1 MRPQIP
7 VEHNIQ
13 NALKPKRGGHLRKQP
28 RVKLIEAV
36 QFRDERI
43 YSGLSRE
50 DAAELLGVSLRTIGH
65 WETGRVRV
73 GYAAFK
79 LLRVYRH
86 GDIADPAWASYKI
99 SRGKLRTPEGHEFGP
114 GDVSWLC
121 LLVRRAALAAEITRQ
136 RDALRVQLTAIEAAV
151 GAAERSL
158 GLVYYSTS
166 DTPVLKPLRQQG
178 FGVAPLVVNG
188 ANVVPQ
194 WHHEQAHGKVEPS
207 SPAGHQ
213 GGTPELRGQP
223 GDLSQCGRYSGDP
236 EFPAVRLEQGPVL
249 KSGRVWDGKLQGR
262 PDQGSGCDASQAS
275 RMPSAS
281 QDWAKRDVP
290 LRQRPE
296 SEGLPS
302 RVDVAGES
310 A

>member
-1 MRPQIP
+1 M
-7 VEHNIQ
+7 
-13 NALKPKRGGHLRKQP
+13 
-28 RVKLIEAV
+28 

-166 DTPVLKPLRQQG
+166 DTPVLKPLQQQG

-194 WHHEQAHGKVEPS
+194 WHHGQANPRTTEPTN
-207 SPAGHQ
+207 SPGCESW
-213 GGTPELRGQP
+213 TPGLRGQP
-223 GDLSQCGRYSGDP
+223 RDISQCGRYSGDP
-236 EFPAVRLEQGPVL
+236 EFPAFRDEAGSIIRRCNVEGGSPETEANQGA
-249 KSGRVWDGKLQGR
+249 
-262 PDQGSGCDASQAS
+262 GCNASQAGAACS
-275 RMPSAS
+275 SSGSGQERAL
-281 QDWAKRDVP
+281 P
-290 LRQRPE
+290 LHEWQ
-296 SEGLPS
+296 EGKALPS
-302 RVDVAGES
+302 GVDLTGGAP
-310 A
+310 